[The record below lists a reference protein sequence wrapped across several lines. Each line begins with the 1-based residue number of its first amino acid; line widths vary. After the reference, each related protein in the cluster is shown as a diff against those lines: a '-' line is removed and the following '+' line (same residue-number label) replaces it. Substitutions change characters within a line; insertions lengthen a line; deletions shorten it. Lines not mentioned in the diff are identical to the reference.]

1 MKGLEQK
8 IAAVQLAEAE
18 CARQRAQAHEA
29 WHHLQDEIKRTATP
43 VRIVVSGLALGFA
56 SGAATSGVA
65 AAANGK
71 LVSGPIFSM
80 LMDTVVP
87 GLLAGITAVATA
99 SSEVEEAADEA
110 VEEAIDEAQAEP
122 EEEAAQAEPEEE
134 AAPAKPKR
142 KRKPRGPRRDR
153 ADA

>member
-87 GLLAGITAVATA
+87 GLLAGITAAATA
-99 SSEVEEAADEA
+99 SSEVEDAADEA
-110 VEEAIDEAQAEP
+110 VDEAI
-122 EEEAAQAEPEEE
+122 EEAQAEPEEE

-142 KRKPRGPRRDR
+142 KRKPRGPRRER

>member
-18 CARQRAQAHEA
+18 CARQRADAHEA

-87 GLLAGITAVATA
+87 GLLAGITAAATA
-99 SSEVEEAADEA
+99 SSEVEDAADEA
-110 VEEAIDEAQAEP
+110 VDEAI
-122 EEEAAQAEPEEE
+122 EEAQAEPEEE

-142 KRKPRGPRRDR
+142 KRKPRGPRRER

>member
-1 MKGLEQK
+1 VKALEEK
-8 IAAVQLAEAE
+8 IAAVQQAEAD
-18 CARQRAQAHEA
+18 CARQRADAHAA
-29 WHHLQDEIKRTATP
+29 WHHMHDEIRRTATP

-87 GLLAGITAVATA
+87 GLLAGITAAATA
-99 SSEVEEAADEA
+99 SSEVQDAAGEA
-110 VEEAIDEAQAEP
+110 VEEAIDEVQAEP
-122 EEEAAQAEPEEE
+122 VEE

-142 KRKPRGPRRDR
+142 KRKPRAPRRDP
-153 ADA
+153 ADT

>member
-1 MKGLEQK
+1 MKALEEK
-8 IAAVQLAEAE
+8 IAAVQQAEHD
-18 CARQRAQAHEA
+18 CARQRAEAHAA
-29 WHHLQDEIKRTATP
+29 WHHMHAEIRRTATP

-71 LVSGPIFSM
+71 LISGPIFSM

-87 GLLAGITAVATA
+87 GLLAGITAAATA
-99 SSEVEEAADEA
+99 SGEVQEAAGEA
-110 VEEAIDEAQAEP
+110 VEEAIDEGQAEP
-122 EEEAAQAEPEEE
+122 AEE
-134 AAPAKPKR
+134 AAPAKPRR
-142 KRKPRGPRRDR
+142 KRKPRGPRRER